1 MAGSELPVTVGV
13 LFGPRFPH
21 VHQRQPEGA
30 LAVHVI
36 MLLGTA
42 TVGLST
48 LLFSMDIIG
57 PTSWMILIGF
67 GLYAAY
73 VPFGCILFDRLI
85 ATVNAVGTAGFLIYV
100 TDAFGYLGSV
110 GLMLY
115 KDIWSPDLSCLRIF
129 SRSPATRRHLLYRT
143 LPGITAL
150 LLALTTVRKVAE
162 TSIALRVGC

>member
-13 LFGPRFPH
+13 LLVLAFLMFIKDNRK
-21 VHQRQPEGA
+21 A
-30 LAVHVI
+30 LLAVHGI

-42 TVGLST
+42 TVGIST

-57 PTSWMILIGF
+57 PTLWMILIGF

-73 VPFGCILFDRLI
+73 VPFGCSLFDRLI

-115 KDIWSPDLSCLRIF
+115 KDIGSPDLSWLEF
-129 SRSPATRRHLLYRT
+129 FKVASYATAFVCTALYLVSLLYFWR
-143 LPGITAL
+143 
-150 LLALTTVRKVAE
+150 LTTVRKVAE